1 MASSVSDGQR
11 ARKRQKFTH
20 DSSAHHPLPT
30 TLGATASLPN
40 SSAAMSVADSPAKS
54 ALKGRRRYNADIEG
68 MIHACEKGFECAT
81 LKITG
86 ALREHIPI
94 IYGGLQLLERRAL
107 DFQRGDDD
115 MFTCRILDTSNP
127 GPISL
132 EFIISGELVNDH
144 GRGKD

>member
-1 MASSVSDGQR
+1 MSRRPSLIGLLWACPRETRNLGSVYLHCCRLHRQMASSISDGQR

-54 ALKGRRRYNADIEG
+54 ALKGRRRYNADIED

-86 ALREHIPI
+86 ALREHIPHYLRRPPI
-94 IYGGLQLLERRAL
+94 IGTARSRLPTR
-107 DFQRGDDD
+107 
-115 MFTCRILDTSNP
+115 
-127 GPISL
+127 
-132 EFIISGELVNDH
+132 
-144 GRGKD
+144 